1 MISDRNTDYQMYQS
15 GDLDTAFV
23 PAEQSENLLKNKD
36 VQIEDQAG
44 LFFYRLNVNMEPF
57 QNKNIRKAFQMAIN
71 PQDIVDY
78 VTKNKEASS
87 RLRFTGDFRFKG

>member
-44 LFFYRLNVNMEPF
+44 LFFL
-57 QNKNIRKAFQMAIN
+57 
-71 PQDIVDY
+71 
-78 VTKNKEASS
+78 SS
-87 RLRFTGDFRFKG
+87 ECEHGTFSK

>member
-23 PAEQSENLLKNKD
+23 PAEQSEDLLKSKD

-44 LFFYRLNVNMEPF
+44 LFLSSKC
-57 QNKNIRKAFQMAIN
+57 QHGAFS
-71 PQDIVDY
+71 
-78 VTKNKEASS
+78 K
-87 RLRFTGDFRFKG
+87 

>member
-1 MISDRNTDYQMYQS
+1 MRRIGTKKSVKLDQVKWLMISDRNTDYQMYQS

-57 QNKNIRKAFQMAIN
+57 QK
-71 PQDIVDY
+71 
-78 VTKNKEASS
+78 
-87 RLRFTGDFRFKG
+87 